1 MRERRGRA
9 GLVRAGKGTDIEE
22 QVGDDG
28 ERGEGLPWICAWH
41 ASQTRAGR
49 TGEVGDAYVDIG
61 VPRGG

>member
-28 ERGEGLPWICAWH
+28 ERGEGLP
-41 ASQTRAGR
+41 
-49 TGEVGDAYVDIG
+49 
-61 VPRGG
+61 